1 MKNGMIVAVLIWGA
15 VSFGAESFD
24 AQKHAKIERLIALSG
39 SAEQFDTM
47 MDKMYAQYR
56 LMMPEVPGEMWTI
69 MQEEL
74 NGKAM
79 NELLRSMI
87 PVYAKHYS
95 DADLQAQI
103 DFYESEAGKRMVAKM
118 PAMME
123 DIAVISANW
132 GQQFSMRL
140 MERIKQLEKEQ
151 KEAAEAKE
159 EPATL

>member
-1 MKNGMIVAVLIWGA
+1 
-15 VSFGAESFD
+15 
-24 AQKHAKIERLIALSG
+24 
-39 SAEQFDTM
+39 M

-103 DFYESEAGKRMVAKM
+103 DFYESEAGRRMVAKM

-132 GQQFSMRL
+132 GQQFSMRV

-151 KEAAEAKE
+151 KEAAETKE
-159 EPATL
+159 KPATL